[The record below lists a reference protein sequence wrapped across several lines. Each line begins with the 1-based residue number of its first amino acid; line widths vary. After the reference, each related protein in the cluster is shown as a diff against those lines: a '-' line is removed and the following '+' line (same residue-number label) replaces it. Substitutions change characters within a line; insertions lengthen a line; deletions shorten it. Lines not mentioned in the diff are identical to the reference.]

1 MVTED
6 GSEAVNDMYHENNML
21 QTDNSNLRTR
31 IKALQETVEGL
42 TARNCQLLAQK
53 AAGEWIG
60 AGESRGERDEGRLEE
75 VGWRR

>member
-21 QTDNSNLRTR
+21 QTDNANLRTR
-31 IKALQETVEGL
+31 IKALQETVDGL

-60 AGESRGERDEGRLEE
+60 AGEKGAGERK
-75 VGWRR
+75 GWLDGGGW

>member
-21 QTDNSNLRTR
+21 QTDNGNLRTR

-53 AAGEWIG
+53 AAGEWSG
-60 AGESRGERDEGRLEE
+60 AGEGSGGEGEG
-75 VGWRR
+75 VGAAPVSDI